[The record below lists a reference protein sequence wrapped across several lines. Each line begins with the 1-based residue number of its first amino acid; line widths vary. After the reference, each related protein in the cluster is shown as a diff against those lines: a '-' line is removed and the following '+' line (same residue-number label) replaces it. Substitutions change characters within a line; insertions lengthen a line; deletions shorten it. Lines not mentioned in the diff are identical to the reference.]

1 MKIVLALICLVTSVH
16 FFGGG
21 IHFPEIGKD
30 LYYTVEQGQ
39 VVDADYIEK
48 VLDYEDRGLIRE
60 FYQHELE
67 MREVDSEVKEVAKG
81 TIFGLYRAHIKELID
96 FMRKNNLKIA
106 PGQYMFNQTWGFR
119 DGKFVINKFIGQ
131 NEIEVFKFEK
141 K

>member
-39 VVDADYIEK
+39 VVDADYLEK
-48 VLDYEDRGLIRE
+48 ILDYEDRGLIRE
-60 FYQHELE
+60 FYQHESE
-67 MREVDSEVKEVAKG
+67 MHGVDIEDEVAKG
-81 TIFGLYRAHIKELID
+81 DVFRLYRAHIKELIG

-119 DGKFVINKFIGQ
+119 DGKFVMNKFIGQ
-131 NEIEVFKFEK
+131 KEIEVFKFEK